1 MKLFSRVSMAALAVL
16 AVSTLTF
23 AGAGGVAQGK
33 VKAVSDKTVTL
44 TDDSGSEMTFEVSQ
58 GARVYAEGASHRSQ
72 MLASSGKKTTM
83 DAFVREGQYV
93 TVHFREGSGTRQVT
107 QLRVHGRAAQS

>member
-1 MKLFSRVSMAALAVL
+1 MKLFSRVSIVALAVL
-16 AVSTLTF
+16 AVGTLAF
-23 AGAGGVAQGK
+23 EGEAGVAQGK
-33 VKAVSDKTVTL
+33 VKAVSGKTVTL
-44 TDDSGSEMTFEVSQ
+44 TDDNGAEMTFEVSQ
-58 GARVYAEGASHRSQ
+58 GARVYAEGATHRSR

-107 QLRVHGRAAQS
+107 QLRVHGRTAQS